1 MRRNLFVFLSLL
13 ALAGCATGP
22 SLRTRMAAYIGADM
36 QTLVQQLGVPDKQV
50 TVNGVQYVAY
60 DQWHQEFT
68 PGGWYGPYGGPF
80 YGGFYPAFYGGGLAP
95 QVITYS
101 CETTFMLKDGKVFN
115 FTLRGN
121 DCG

>member
-1 MRRNLFVFLSLL
+1 
-13 ALAGCATGP
+13 
-22 SLRTRMAAYIGADM
+22 MAAYIGADM
-36 QTLVQQLGVPDKQV
+36 PTLVQHFGVPDKQI

-60 DQWHQEFT
+60 EQWHQEIT

-80 YGGFYPAFYGGGLAP
+80 YGGFYPAYYGGGLAS

-101 CETTFMLKDGKVFN
+101 CETTFVLKEGKVSS

-121 DCG
+121 DCN